1 MSHLGPVS
9 TRSEAL
15 GRVLVVDRARRVRLL
30 VARALRDAGYEVDD
44 ADDGGEA
51 LRRLALESYDALISD
66 LRMPALSGLELL
78 AAVKRLS
85 PDVEVIVLSS
95 SDPEDMKSAIQAL
108 RLGAHDYVT
117 RPPAAAADV
126 VMAVQRAVEKK
137 RLKESNQRLLRE
149 LESLGRT
156 DPLTQVASR
165 RALDQALAREIA
177 RARRHGYGL
186 GVIDL
191 DIDHFGAVNDTV
203 GRQGGDQLLA
213 AFAHIVASTLR
224 EGDIVYRYDADEFV
238 VLLPYAELPG
248 SLLAAERLVA
258 AVSARPIP
266 AGHVLLP
273 VTTSAGVAC
282 LNLDDAG
289 AETLLARAQAAAA
302 DAKAAGRNRALATPS
317 AAPRAAVVR
326 RLRRG

>member
-1 MSHLGPVS
+1 MTQPGPVS
-9 TRSEAL
+9 TRAEAL
-15 GRVLVVDRARRVRLL
+15 GRVLIVDRSPRVRRL
-30 VARALRDAGYEVDD
+30 VVRALSEAGYRVDEV
-44 ADDGGEA
+44 DDGGEA
-51 LRRLALESYDALISD
+51 LRRLATESYDALLSD

-95 SDPEDMKSAIQAL
+95 SEPDDMRSAIQAL
-108 RLGAHDYVT
+108 RLGAHDYVA

-126 VMAVQRAVEKK
+126 VMSVQRAIEKK

-156 DPLTQVASR
+156 DPLTQIASR
-165 RALDQALAREIA
+165 RAFDQALGREIA

-186 GVIDL
+186 GLIDL
-191 DIDHFGAVNDTV
+191 DIDHFGALSDTV
-203 GRQGGDQLLA
+203 GRHGGDVLLA
-213 AFAHIVASTLR
+213 AFAQILASTLR
-224 EGDIVYRYDADEFV
+224 EGDIVYRYEADEFV

-248 SLLAAERLVA
+248 TLLAAERLVV

-266 AGHVLLP
+266 VGSTLLP

-282 LNLDDAG
+282 LTLEDVG
-289 AETLLARAQAAAA
+289 ADSLLARAQAATAE
-302 DAKAAGRNRALATPS
+302 AKAAGRDRAVAHPTEL
-317 AAPRAAVVR
+317 PRPLVIR
-326 RLRRG
+326 KRRRG